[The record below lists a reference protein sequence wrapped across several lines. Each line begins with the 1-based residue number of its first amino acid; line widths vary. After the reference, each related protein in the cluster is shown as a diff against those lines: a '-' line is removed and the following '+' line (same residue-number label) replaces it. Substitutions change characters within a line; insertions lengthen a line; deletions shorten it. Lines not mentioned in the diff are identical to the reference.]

1 MIRPQDDPP
10 APMNRNVSTARKVS
24 VLLLEDDFLGPEGG
38 TEQHLLFL
46 QRELPCAFVDLHF
59 AVLSSIRRMD
69 ADEFPL
75 RPVMLNSC
83 RHGRCGALRRLR
95 RLAAFIKTNEIDVVH
110 AFCRTSELFACLAV
124 KLVGRGKVLG
134 VRRNIGYWH
143 TWRSRWWA
151 RMMGLLNAEYA
162 ANCQAARE
170 FACKVEWIGRQRV
183 SVIPNPAPTK
193 RFEDAA
199 GDIPSRSSLGIAADE
214 QIVGMVGTVR
224 PVKDYA
230 TFLRAARLTLDH
242 RPRTRFLVVGAEDA
256 AYKRQ
261 MLQLAATLRIE
272 RQLVWLGPMPNP
284 LAIVPLFDVAV
295 LSSESEAMSNAILEY
310 MVAGVPTVATAVGGT
325 PEILQNGRTGY
336 LVPSKDPDA
345 MAERVC
351 ALLDDPAL
359 RRMFAAAARQ
369 KVETAFAVPRVIRA
383 YRDLYFQLAGKGDA
397 VADLSAAASHDLSQ
411 AASSDPLVTR

>member
-1 MIRPQDDPP
+1 M
-10 APMNRNVSTARKVS
+10 STTPKVR

-46 QRELPCAFVDLHF
+46 QRELPREFIDLHF

-69 ADEFPL
+69 ADQFPVH
-75 RPVMLNSC
+75 PVMLNGCS
-83 RHGRCGALRRLR
+83 RGRCGALRRLR
-95 RLAAFIKTNEIDVVH
+95 RLAAYIKKNEIDVVH

-134 VRRNIGYWH
+134 IRRNIGYWH

-151 RMMGLLNAEYA
+151 RSMGLLNAEYA

-183 SVIPNPAPTK
+183 TVIPNPAPTK

-199 GDIPSRSSLGIAADE
+199 GDIPLRSSFGIAADE
-214 QIVGMVGTVR
+214 QVVGMVGTVR

-230 TFLRAARLTLDH
+230 TFLRAARLILDR

-256 AYKRQ
+256 AYKRD
-261 MLQLAATLRIE
+261 MVRLAAALRIE
-272 RQLVWLGPMPNP
+272 RQVLWLGPAPNP
-284 LAIVPLFDVAV
+284 LAIVPLFDVAL

-310 MVAGVPTVATAVGGT
+310 MVAGIPTVATDVGGT
-325 PEILQNGRTGY
+325 SEILQNGRTGY

-345 MAERVC
+345 MAERAC
-351 ALLDDPAL
+351 SLLADPAL
-359 RRMFAAAARQ
+359 RRTIAAAARQ
-369 KVETAFAVPRVIRA
+369 RVETAFAVPRVIRA
-383 YRDLYFQLAGKGDA
+383 YRDLYFRLAGRADA
-397 VADLSAAASHDLSQ
+397 ETDLSAARDD
-411 AASSDPLVTR
+411 SSRELFPIG